1 MELGLAIALIAVAVV
16 LGVAIGFVIGVAHRK
31 KVAEAAIGSASEEA
45 TLPLPD
51 EVATIFKTV

>member
-45 TLPLPD
+45 
-51 EVATIFKTV
+51 ARI

>member
-45 TLPLPD
+45 ARILNRSMT
-51 EVATIFKTV
+51 